1 MTTGSNRSYDAAE
14 LEEMGFTP
22 LTEAEVTFGQDVI
35 SMIEAPPEGFRVGL
49 KRVKLDGR
57 PATVIVLGED
67 WPDGS
72 TQLTPLAILVDNAA
86 LFRRLEP
93 LPGADEGCED
103 GCTCSDHVEV

>member
-1 MTTGSNRSYDAAE
+1 MTTGSNRTYSEDELAA
-14 LEEMGFTP
+14 MGFP
-22 LTEAEVTFGQDVI
+22 RLSEAEVAFGTQV
-35 SMIEAPPEGFRVGL
+35 IEAIESPPEGSRIGL

-72 TQLTPLAILVDNAA
+72 TQLTPLAIVLDNVD

-93 LPGADEGCED
+93 LPGADAGCED